1 MTKYEP
7 NFFVE
12 ACDIYDKLKKKRR
25 NPALCKNEPLGAGF
39 LAANILNN
47 FLSQEQKDVLILN
60 ENKAKILPKNLQEK
74 AIIVTLKEET
84 LILKI
89 NSSVWRAEA
98 MAIKTSII
106 AACNKILGKIAVKS
120 VRFS

>member
-7 NFFVE
+7 NFFVD
-12 ACDIYDKLKKKRR
+12 ACDSYDRQKKKRR
-25 NPALCKNEPLGAGF
+25 GLALCKSEPLGAGL
-39 LAANILNN
+39 LAVNLLNN
-47 FLSQEQKDVLILN
+47 FLNQEQKDVLALN
-60 ENKAKILPKNLQEK
+60 ENKAQILPKKLQEK

-98 MAIKTSII
+98 MAMKASII
-106 AACNKILGKIAVKS
+106 AACNKILGKTAVKF
-120 VRFS
+120 VRFC